1 MDLRKLFQ
9 INRWTTAIFQL
20 TLPIALYL
28 GIQEDASW
36 HWWAGMIF
44 FYIVVYSLVGN
55 NIGLHRYFT
64 HKHFEVIAPFK
75 WLFAWTGTM
84 SMLGEPLSYAMTH
97 IVHHNPTYT
106 DTDLDPHGRIRGLKS
121 VLIYFQKTVD
131 VKETPVFNRR
141 IIDLNARYRWMH
153 QYYWLLVLGTAF
165 ILYLIDYK
173 VMLFLWWLPAS
184 ASCWLVAWTV
194 VRQHL
199 NYTPN
204 NSPIHKID
212 FVYEVL
218 HLNHHLHPMAPNTA
232 IHPGEIDWAYQFS
245 KLLKPKYDFRMQP
258 GYKNAKQ

>member
-1 MDLRKLFQ
+1 MLQFLKPSN
-9 INRWTTAIFQL
+9 IKTSIFQL
-20 TLPIALYL
+20 SLPIALILAIYSSA
-28 GIQEDASW
+28 GIAWWIAS
-36 HWWAGMIF
+36 AFFFIF
-44 FYIVVYSLVGN
+44 VYSIYGN
-55 NIGLHRYFT
+55 CVGLHRCLTHGHFT
-64 HKHFEVIAPFK
+64 VHRSIEFV
-75 WLFAWTGTM
+75 LAWIGCLIG
-84 SMLGEPLSYAMTH
+84 LGDPLSYAITH
-97 IVHHNPTYT
+97 AVHHKHS

-212 FVYEVL
+212 FVYEGL